1 MAPSKREASSL
12 VSPTSEKPSKK
23 HRPLDYGGPATEA
36 PAAIT
41 PQGPLR
47 NRHLQA
53 VINAAAAADGADHS
67 LSNGHSHHH
76 QNGHHTPVTTTITQ
90 VFNNSSLSSP
100 ITVTSNSNSSTP
112 NSNLNVSKRRSIV
125 NLNRSARKDLTS
137 YATKEHEMTP
147 GGGGTPGT
155 PNDQQGDETPTPT
168 LSRVEYKNNLKSLHE
183 IMSKSFDPKRAF
195 NYNFINIMS
204 SFINNDQGNIDFKLI
219 ALSLDAGTRVWTSK
233 VDVVYRNTQKV
244 SNSLSMATGDE
255 RAGGGGANFDD
266 DEEGLFENSFLRNE
280 KKKAAAKKRRKMAP
294 TIVANTDTINGKLEM
309 NIAVDP
315 LFHHF
320 SAAFDVGNVNSML
333 MTNLASDPAGVL
345 LLDSAEMLNFDD
357 AYKQQEKQPQ
367 PPTTVDLSAF
377 KITLGSGGRQR
388 DLESEEYGGGI
399 TVCPPMGDF
408 DITDFSFN
416 DRDASIDHLVSGSMT
431 SPMKSSAFP
440 ATGGPYDGGQGRPSF
455 EFDID
460 APVDDVDVGDD
471 DYGGDHDGDG
481 VHHSGDEEGGGAH
494 GKDHPQAN
502 QLYNQLDAS
511 LLEANMMDILP
522 ANKNEFFNKNFLRQ
536 VFRKVAFFK
545 QGAGRS
551 LLNGP
556 GLDETT
562 ADGSSAAAAAAAAE
576 KAARPKRTRPTF
588 EENTYAASKE
598 ALEELFEPPTQEV
611 KDSLSFALPTLN
623 RWSINS
629 ELMHMKDDYGFET
642 RHLKALFTK
651 PDTYFNDLQRELR
664 AQLGGGGATTS
675 GAAATGIEDYG
686 DDDFGAGGGGGASDY
701 EDDGVGGG
709 AEGGG
714 TGAEDYN
721 YERPLPDFNIA
732 DDYRSQAQSGAT
744 GGGGEPELNGH
755 VDPLDIDYCR
765 VAKKVDMKRV
775 KRGMWDIIKE
785 STTTELLSTDDP
797 SQPASEAASSGSHG
811 LTFSSLRQILPNH
824 IRANLNENLSLHT
837 SFVALLHL
845 CNDKDLAL
853 APITADDHSDFVIM
867 KPTAAD

>member
-1 MAPSKREASSL
+1 
-12 VSPTSEKPSKK
+12 
-23 HRPLDYGGPATEA
+23 
-36 PAAIT
+36 
-41 PQGPLR
+41 
-47 NRHLQA
+47 
-53 VINAAAAADGADHS
+53 
-67 LSNGHSHHH
+67 
-76 QNGHHTPVTTTITQ
+76 
-90 VFNNSSLSSP
+90 
-100 ITVTSNSNSSTP
+100 
-112 NSNLNVSKRRSIV
+112 
-125 NLNRSARKDLTS
+125 
-137 YATKEHEMTP
+137 
-147 GGGGTPGT
+147 
-155 PNDQQGDETPTPT
+155 
-168 LSRVEYKNNLKSLHE
+168 
-183 IMSKSFDPKRAF
+183 MSKSFDPKRAF

-204 SFINNDQGNIDFKLI
+204 SFINNDQGNMDFKLI
-219 ALSLDAGTRVWTSK
+219 ALSLDAGTRVWMSK
-233 VDVVYRNTQKV
+233 VDLVYRNTQKV
-244 SNSLSMATGDE
+244 SNSLMMAAGDE
-255 RAGGGGANFDD
+255 RAGGANFDND

-315 LFHHF
+315 LFHRF

-357 AYKQQEKQPQ
+357 AYKQKKQPSKT
-367 PPTTVDLSAF
+367 TTVDLSAF
-377 KITLGSGGRQR
+377 NITLGSGGRQR

-408 DITDFSFN
+408 DITNFSFN

-502 QLYNQLDAS
+502 QLYNQQDAS

-522 ANKNEFFNKNFLRQ
+522 ANKNEFFNKNFLRH
-536 VFRKVAFFK
+536 VFRKVPFFK

-556 GLDETT
+556 GLDETA
-562 ADGSSAAAAAAAAE
+562 ADGSAAAAAAAAE

-651 PDTYFNDLQRELR
+651 PDTYFNGLQRELKTAMAD
-664 AQLGGGGATTS
+664 AQLEGGGGATTS
-675 GAAATGIEDYG
+675 ATGIDDYG
-686 DDDFGAGGGGGASDY
+686 GDDFGWDWNSS
-701 EDDGVGGG
+701 DDGVGGG
-709 AEGGG
+709 NAGDGG

-744 GGGGEPELNGH
+744 GGGEPELNGH

-775 KRGMWDIIKE
+775 KRGMWDIIEE

-797 SQPASEAASSGSHG
+797 SQPASEAASSGGLQSGSHG

-824 IRANLNENLSLHT
+824 IGPNLNKNLSVHT

-853 APITADDHSDFVIM
+853 APIAADDHSDFVIM
-867 KPTAAD
+867 KPNAAD